1 MDFKSQRIHLM
12 EQFYKHMPND
22 VEIPAV
28 SDDQQALH
36 MEDRA
41 IADIYRARKERH
53 DRILR
58 ESVPLFI
65 RNRDRIFADIKMARC
80 HIDGIRFGLAYT
92 GEWNVPVAFLG
103 GLLRLWENPLF
114 QTECPECHGTA
125 YCTGGGGSPFSGR
138 RSLAMTCAD
147 CGHLFGANK
156 TKVKTTVISFGKS
169 LVASIENSNAG
180 LGDMEDESLPIE
192 DMVHIL
198 ELEEYKTKQ
207 KDA

>member
-1 MDFKSQRIHLM
+1 M
-12 EQFYKHMPND
+12 EHYYKRMPYD

-28 SDDQQALH
+28 SDDQQTLR
-36 MEDRA
+36 MENRT

-53 DRILR
+53 ERILR
-58 ESVPLFI
+58 KSVPLFI
-65 RNRDRIFADIKMARC
+65 RNRDRILTDIKMARC

-114 QTECPECHGTA
+114 QTECPECRGTA

-138 RSLAMTCAD
+138 RSLAMTCAS
-147 CGHLFGANK
+147 CGHQFGANK
-156 TKVKTTVISFGKS
+156 TNVKTTVISFGKS

-180 LGDMEDESLPIE
+180 LGDMEDECLPIE
-192 DMVHIL
+192 DVVHTL
-198 ELEEYKTKQ
+198 ELEEYKAKQ
-207 KDA
+207 NGV

>member
-1 MDFKSQRIHLM
+1 M
-12 EQFYKHMPND
+12 EHYYKRMPYD

-28 SDDQQALH
+28 SDDQQTLR
-36 MEDRA
+36 MENRT

-53 DRILR
+53 ERILR

-114 QTECPECHGTA
+114 QTECPECRGTA

-138 RSLAMTCAD
+138 RSLAMTCAS
-147 CGHLFGANK
+147 CGHQFGANK
-156 TKVKTTVISFGKS
+156 TNVKTTVISFGKS

-180 LGDMEDESLPIE
+180 LGDMEDECLPIE
-192 DMVHIL
+192 DVVHTL
-198 ELEEYKTKQ
+198 ELEEYKAKQ
-207 KDA
+207 KEA